1 MIELRTLPDD
11 NPDLQHSPSLRV
23 ALLTLNYA
31 REHGPIPL
39 TKSRALQR
47 VFVHWAAEH
56 FVWSEQGIDE
66 LLCNQKVLNEQDFL
80 PLELPY

>member
-1 MIELRTLPDD
+1 MIEFRTLPDD
-11 NPDLQHSPSLRV
+11 CPDLQHSLLLRV

-39 TKSRALQR
+39 TKTHAFKR

-56 FVWSEQGIDE
+56 FVWPEEGIDE
-66 LLCNQKVLNEQDFL
+66 LLRYLL
-80 PLELPY
+80 RGSS